1 MPRWLALALALCG
14 ATLCGATP
22 AWSQG
27 WTPTKSVRLIVPFT
41 PGGTADLLGRLLAQ
55 HLTDALG
62 QTVVVD
68 NRGGG
73 GTIIAT
79 EVLVHSPAD
88 GHTLGMIA
96 SGYATNVT
104 LVKNLSYNPHTDIEP
119 LSLLGRVSI
128 LMVVNPK
135 VAARTP
141 ADLVALA
148 RQSPVSYG
156 SPGNGS
162 GGHLAGALFQL
173 KTGAPFVHVPYRGG
187 APAMNDLQ
195 SGQIPLLFN
204 AFTSTLPFV
213 QSGTFR
219 AIAMTG
225 AARMPVLADTPTLA
239 EQGYPGFEMYEW
251 FGMAL
256 PAHTPPEV
264 GRRYHAEITAFLKR
278 PEVAERLTAQG
289 VELVPQSPA
298 AFRGYIETE
307 IVRYRELIESAHITP
322 E

>member
-1 MPRWLALALALCG
+1 MLALCAMAG
-14 ATLCGATP
+14 PTWA
-22 AWSQG
+22 QG
-27 WTPTKSVRLIVPFT
+27 WAPTKSVRLIVPFT

-62 QTVVVD
+62 QAVVVD

-79 EVLVHSPAD
+79 EALVRATPD
-88 GHTLGMIA
+88 GHTIGMIA

-104 LVKNLSYNPHTDIEP
+104 LVKTLSYNPHTDIQP

-128 LMVVNPK
+128 LVVVNPK
-135 VAARTP
+135 VEARTP
-141 ADLVALA
+141 AELVTLA
-148 RQSPVSYG
+148 QKSPLSYG

-162 GGHLAGALFQL
+162 GGHLAGELFKL
-173 KTGAPFVHVPYRGG
+173 KTGAPVIHVPYRGG
-187 APAMNDLQ
+187 APAMQDLT

-213 QSGTFR
+213 QSGAFR
-219 AIAMTG
+219 AVAMTG
-225 AARMPVLADTPTLA
+225 AQRMPVLAQTPTLA
-239 EQGYPGFEMYEW
+239 ESGYPGFEMYEW

-256 PAHTPPEV
+256 PAQTPPEI
-264 GRRYHAEITAFLKR
+264 GRRFHTEITAFLKR
-278 PEVAERLTAQG
+278 ADIADRLTQQG
-289 VELVPQSPA
+289 VELVPQTTA
-298 AFRGYIETE
+298 EFRDYIERE
-307 IVRYRELIESAHITP
+307 ITRYRELIQSANITL

>member
-1 MPRWLALALALCG
+1 A
-14 ATLCGATP
+14 
-22 AWSQG
+22 QG
-27 WTPTKSVRLIVPFT
+27 WAPTKSVRLIVPFT

-55 HLTDALG
+55 HLTEALG

-79 EVLVHSPAD
+79 EALVNAPAD

-104 LVKNLSYNPHTDIEP
+104 LVKKLSYNPHTDIQP

-128 LMVVNPK
+128 LLVANPTLS
-135 VAARTP
+135 ARTP
-141 ADLVALA
+141 AELVALA
-148 RQSPVSYG
+148 YNALVPLSYG

-213 QSGTFR
+213 QSGAFR

-225 AARMPVLADTPTLA
+225 AKRMPVLADTPTLA
-239 EQGYPGFEMYEW
+239 ESGYPGFEMYEW

-256 PAHTPPEV
+256 PAHAPPEI
-264 GRRYHAEITAFLKR
+264 GQRYYAEIIAFLKR
-278 PEVAERLTAQG
+278 PDVAERLTVQG
-289 VELVPQSPA
+289 VEVVPQSPA
-298 AFRGYIETE
+298 EFRGYIETE
-307 IVRYRELIESAHITP
+307 IARYRELIESVHITP